1 MNSPRFLRTLR
12 FAFAALAL
20 MLFASPAMSQAP
32 AKCAVLDPE
41 LQGGYSGGCKDGLAE
56 GYGEAS
62 GAAEY
67 KGSFRAGRKHGR
79 GVKTWPTGDRY
90 EGDFIDDRK
99 DGVGTY
105 VWGPRS
111 AWAGEKYAGNYRNDR
126 RHGFGVYEWP
136 GGDRYSGPWENDAI
150 TGRATPMMMARARA
164 YAELAAAVGKPG
176 AKVCRDMTVGIS
188 THDWVR
194 GTVMEVKE
202 GQLKVRIDDAGQ
214 FQHLIANLAISKNY
228 TIWDALQS
236 WTPCR

>member
-1 MNSPRFLRTLR
+1 M
-12 FAFAALAL
+12 
-20 MLFASPAMSQAP
+20 AMSEAP
-32 AKCAVLDPE
+32 AKCVVLDPE
-41 LQGGYSGGCKDGLAE
+41 LQGSYAGGCKDGLAE

-67 KGSFRAGRKHGR
+67 KGGFRAGRKHGR

-105 VWGPRS
+105 AWGPRS
-111 AWAGEKYAGNYRNDR
+111 AWAGEKYSGNYRNDR

-136 GGDRYSGPWENDAI
+136 GGDRYAGPWGNDAI
-150 TGRATPMMMARARA
+150 TGQATPMMMARARA

-176 AKVCRDMTVGIS
+176 VKVCRDMTVGTS
-188 THDWVR
+188 THDRVR

-202 GQLKVRIDDAGQ
+202 GQIKVRIDDAGQ
-214 FQHLIANLAISKNY
+214 FQHLIANVVISKND